1 MLRLAPIL
9 LSLFVC
15 SPSNAEIYRWVDAEG
30 RVNFSDRPTRDAERI
45 DVRFSAP
52 AVSSPATTLGPGS
65 PDEAYRGPYAA
76 LGILTPALDETLT
89 ETESGVPV
97 SLQIDPAL
105 IGGHRLLLLL
115 DGNALPVE
123 GSHTQFKLTGL
134 AAGSHRLQLQIRGAD
149 DRIVAQSAPRTFQVR
164 QPRAP
169 GQLP

>member
-1 MLRLAPIL
+1 MLRPAPIL
-9 LSLFVC
+9 FSLLVC
-15 SPSNAEIYRWVDAEG
+15 SPSNAEIYRWVDADG
-30 RVNFSDRPTRDAERI
+30 RIHFSDRRTLDAERV

-52 AVSSPATTLGPGS
+52 AGSDPTTALGPSS

-76 LGILTPALDETLT
+76 LDILTPALDETLT

-123 GSHTQFKLTGL
+123 GAHTQFKLTGIG
-134 AAGSHRLQLQIRGAD
+134 AGSHRLQLQIRSTD
-149 DRIVAQSAPRTFQVR
+149 DRIVAQSAPRTFQLR
-164 QPRAP
+164 QPRVP

>member
-1 MLRLAPIL
+1 MPRLAPIF
-9 LSLFVC
+9 LSLLVC

-30 RVNFSDRPTRDAERI
+30 RVNFSDRPTRDAERV

-52 AVSSPATTLGPGS
+52 AGSNPTAVLGPSS

-76 LGILTPALDETLT
+76 LDILTPALDDILT

-97 SLQIDPAL
+97 SLQIDPPL

-115 DGNALPVE
+115 NGNTLPVE
-123 GSHTQFKLTGL
+123 GLHTQFKLTGL

>member
-1 MLRLAPIL
+1 MSRLVPIL
-9 LSLFVC
+9 LSLLVC
-15 SPSNAEIYRWVDAEG
+15 SPSNAEIYRWVDADG
-30 RVNFSDRPTRDAERI
+30 RVHFSDRRTLDAERV

-52 AVSSPATTLGPGS
+52 TGSNPTNTLGPS
-65 PDEAYRGPYAA
+65 STDEAYRGPYAA
-76 LGILTPALDETLT
+76 LGILTPGLDETLT

-97 SLQIDPAL
+97 SLQIDPTL

-123 GSHTQFKLTGL
+123 GAHTQFKLTGL
-134 AAGSHRLQLQIRGAD
+134 GAGSHRLQLQIRGTD